1 MPKGTNV
8 TRLAPNIDYGSGT
21 GTAVADEFTSG
32 RSHDFTNPVQY
43 VLTAPDGVTKITY
56 TVTVVF
62 YDETQGGSGE
72 TEHTHTWDA
81 GVITKE
87 ATTSSTGIKTYTC
100 TVCQSKREE
109 EIPKLVVLPTNTP
122 VPTATP
128 TNTPA
133 PTGYKV
139 GTTVKHPAT
148 NGYYKVT
155 ATDTVEYIKPIKKKV
170 STVTIPDSVN
180 LKGVNYKVTSIASK
194 AFKSNKYLKKAII
207 GNNVIQIKSY
217 AFYKCTKLS
226 YVQIGGSV
234 KAIGKQS
241 FYGCKKLNEMRIYT
255 SRLKAKYVG
264 SNAFKGTPSRMK
276 IYVPRKKAKSYKT
289 VFVKRGISKKIVIK
303 KM

>member
-1 MPKGTNV
+1 M
-8 TRLAPNIDYGSGT
+8 
-21 GTAVADEFTSG
+21 
-32 RSHDFTNPVQY
+32 
-43 VLTAPDGVTKITY
+43 
-56 TVTVVF
+56 
-62 YDETQGGSGE
+62 
-72 TEHTHTWDA
+72 
-81 GVITKE
+81 
-87 ATTSSTGIKTYTC
+87 
-100 TVCQSKREE
+100 
-109 EIPKLVVLPTNTP
+109 PTNTP

-128 TNTPA
+128 MNTPA
-133 PTGYKV
+133 PIGYKV

-180 LKGVNYKVTSIASK
+180 LKGANYKVTSIASK

-276 IYVPRKKAKSYKT
+276 VYVPRKKAKSYKT

>member
-1 MPKGTNV
+1 M
-8 TRLAPNIDYGSGT
+8 
-21 GTAVADEFTSG
+21 
-32 RSHDFTNPVQY
+32 
-43 VLTAPDGVTKITY
+43 
-56 TVTVVF
+56 
-62 YDETQGGSGE
+62 
-72 TEHTHTWDA
+72 
-81 GVITKE
+81 
-87 ATTSSTGIKTYTC
+87 
-100 TVCQSKREE
+100 
-109 EIPKLVVLPTNTP
+109 
-122 VPTATP
+122 
-128 TNTPA
+128 
-133 PTGYKV
+133 
-139 GTTVKHPAT
+139 GTTMKHPAT

-180 LKGVNYKVTSIASK
+180 LKGANYKVTSIASK

>member
-1 MPKGTNV
+1 M
-8 TRLAPNIDYGSGT
+8 
-21 GTAVADEFTSG
+21 
-32 RSHDFTNPVQY
+32 
-43 VLTAPDGVTKITY
+43 
-56 TVTVVF
+56 
-62 YDETQGGSGE
+62 
-72 TEHTHTWDA
+72 
-81 GVITKE
+81 
-87 ATTSSTGIKTYTC
+87 
-100 TVCQSKREE
+100 
-109 EIPKLVVLPTNTP
+109 
-122 VPTATP
+122 
-128 TNTPA
+128 NTPA
-133 PTGYKV
+133 PIGYKV

-180 LKGVNYKVTSIASK
+180 LKGANYKVTSIASK

-241 FYGCKKLNEMRIYT
+241 FYSCKKLNEMRIYT

-276 IYVPRKKAKSYKT
+276 VYVPRKKAKSYKT